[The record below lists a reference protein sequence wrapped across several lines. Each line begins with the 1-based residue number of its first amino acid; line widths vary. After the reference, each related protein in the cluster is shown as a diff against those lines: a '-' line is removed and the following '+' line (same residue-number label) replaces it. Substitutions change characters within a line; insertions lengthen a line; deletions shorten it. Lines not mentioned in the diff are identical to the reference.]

1 MHTRAMELTV
11 GSFLLAGLLAFAFL
25 AVKVSGLSP
34 GLERGDTYHLYA
46 RFNNASGLNNR
57 ARVTIAGVPVGRVT
71 AIGID
76 PLDVRARVEMEID
89 SSVDYI
95 TEDSIAAIQT
105 AGILGEKYIAI
116 SVGGAFD
123 ILDDGDEIRD
133 TQSAIV
139 LEELIGRFLS
149 NMGDAQ

>member
-1 MHTRAMELTV
+1 MHTRTMELAT
-11 GSFLLAGLLAFAFL
+11 GAFLLAGLLAFAFL
-25 AVKVSGLSP
+25 ALRVSGLSP
-34 GLERGDTYHLYA
+34 GLERSDTYTLYA
-46 RFNNASGLNNR
+46 RFNNVSGLNHR
-57 ARVTIAGVPVGRVT
+57 ARVTIAGVQVGRVT

-116 SVGGAFD
+116 SVGGTFE
-123 ILDDGDEIRD
+123 LLGDGDEIRD

-149 NMGDAQ
+149 NMGDSQ